1 MMANTLLVKSIC
13 KLVTLNSLVLFGKA
27 KSKGQGTPLGL
38 SYPPISNVVN
48 SGSNMLFKGAFGQ
61 RGKARLKG

>member
-27 KSKGQGTPLGL
+27 KSKHSMV
-38 SYPPISNVVN
+38 SYFN
-48 SGSNMLFKGAFGQ
+48 AF
-61 RGKARLKG
+61 LKST